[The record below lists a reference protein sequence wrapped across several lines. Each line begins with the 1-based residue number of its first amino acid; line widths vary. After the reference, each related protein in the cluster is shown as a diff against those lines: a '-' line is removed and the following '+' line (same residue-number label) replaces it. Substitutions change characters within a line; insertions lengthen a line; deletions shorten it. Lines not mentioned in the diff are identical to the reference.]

1 MTLTVANVGEASASV
16 EMALHTYLRVG
27 DVRRTRVR
35 GLSGVGYWDA
45 TAGGVDRVQQEE
57 DIAFAGEV
65 DRVYGV
71 ARPLEVHDPVLN
83 RVIHVRSDGAE
94 QTVVWNPGERIGDAI
109 TDMAPG
115 EWSSFVCVGSPVR
128 WVRRCRCETA
138 PGPGRR
144 SCWSGPGAAL

>member
-1 MTLTVANVGEASASV
+1 MPRPVASIVCS
-16 EMALHTYLRVG
+16 RK
-27 DVRRTRVR
+27 
-35 GLSGVGYWDA
+35 
-45 TAGGVDRVQQEE
+45 E

-115 EWSSFVCVGSPVR
+115 EWSSFVCVEAAL
-128 WVRRCRCETA
+128 CRGHAVELA
-138 PGPGRR
+138 PGE
-144 SCWSGPGAAL
+144 SCTLGQTLSL

>member
-1 MTLTVANVGEASASV
+1 MTLTVANVGEGSASV

-45 TAGGVDRVQQEE
+45 AAGGVDRVQREE

-71 ARPLEVHDPVLN
+71 ARPLEVHDPVLD

-109 TDMAPG
+109 TDMVPG
-115 EWSSFVCVGSPVR
+115 EWSSFVCVEAAL
-128 WVRRCRCETA
+128 CRGHAVELA
-138 PGPGRR
+138 PGE
-144 SCWSGPGAAL
+144 SCTLGQTLSL

>member
-45 TAGGVDRVQQEE
+45 AAGGVDRVQREE
-57 DIAFAGEV
+57 NIAFAGEV
-65 DRVYGV
+65 DRVYGA
-71 ARPLEVHDPVLN
+71 ARPLEVHDPVLD

-115 EWSSFVCVGSPVR
+115 EWSSFVCVEAAL
-128 WVRRCRCETA
+128 CRGHAVELA
-138 PGPGRR
+138 PGE
-144 SCWSGPGAAL
+144 SCTLGQTLSL